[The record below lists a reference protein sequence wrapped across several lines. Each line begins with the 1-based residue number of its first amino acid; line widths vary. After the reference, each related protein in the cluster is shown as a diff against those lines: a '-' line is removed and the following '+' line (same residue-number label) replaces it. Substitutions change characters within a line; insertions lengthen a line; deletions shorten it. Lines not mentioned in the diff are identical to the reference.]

1 MSDMYSNYTQYTIT
15 GHILLI
21 MKHILL
27 IRTPLVDDYENY
39 VDYDIFLRFLP
50 TFPLRFRYVLN
61 GNVTNYVSFL
71 YVSPNY
77 VFLRM
82 FRIF

>member
-1 MSDMYSNYTQYTIT
+1 MIT

-21 MKHILL
+21 MNHILL
-27 IRTPLVDDYENY
+27 IITPSIDDYENY

-77 VFLRM
+77 ANFVRKCD
-82 FRIF
+82 IIS